1 LSGRNS
7 SIRAVINTVQLGTAV
22 WKAADTTMPITNEN
36 LANVYLGSLVDK
48 FRGRTALGTGLPT
61 PYDSVQLQYDPA
73 YLKINPLKMAQ

>member
-1 LSGRNS
+1 
-7 SIRAVINTVQLGTAV
+7 
-22 WKAADTTMPITNEN
+22 MPITNEN